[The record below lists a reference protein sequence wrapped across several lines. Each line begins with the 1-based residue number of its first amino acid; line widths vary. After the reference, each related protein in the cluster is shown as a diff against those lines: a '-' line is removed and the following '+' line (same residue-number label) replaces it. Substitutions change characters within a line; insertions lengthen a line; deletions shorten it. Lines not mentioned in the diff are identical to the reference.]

1 MNTKKLSRLIQPG
14 MALYFIFLFA
24 LAGAALLMDYYLLA
38 GLQAGVGLLLLLYF
52 KVNSFRRRR
61 EISNYI
67 QTATDTLETA
77 AKGEMPFPMALVKL
91 STGEMVWG
99 NDAFNAITG
108 QKSGSLFTSNIS
120 DFFPALSFD
129 WLKAGKP
136 ESPHDLQLKGRT
148 YRVMG
153 SIIHNP
159 HGPDRMLLGTL
170 YFLDITEL
178 QLVKDEYTRSRPV
191 VGIILVDNYDDLTN
205 NMQENGIANL
215 NGAIHEHIEAWTGGV
230 GGLLRKI
237 ERNRYL
243 FLFEAKDLPAMTEKK
258 FTLLES
264 IRKVTNPAGIPA
276 TVSIGIGKDGS
287 CFQESYS
294 FASLSIEMALARGGD
309 QAVVKDRYNFTFFG
323 GHSVTADRRTKVKSR
338 VVAGSLT
345 ELIRQSTH
353 IFIMGHK
360 NADLDSV
367 GASVGIACICRKL
380 GKRAKLVLDLQEN
393 ACGSMIDRLRQ
404 LPEYRDAFISG
415 QDALLMADAKS
426 LLIVVDT
433 NRPDQVQS
441 KALLESILRVCVVD
455 HHRRAADYIE
465 KVVLTLHEPF
475 ASSASE
481 LATELL
487 QYTVE
492 VADILPQEA
501 QALLSGIVLDTKN
514 FGVRT
519 GSRTFEAAAY
529 LRKLGADPS
538 DTKKLLRNDLTDT
551 LNRYEIIKQAKVYR
565 ENIAVAALD
574 YTVSRVLAA
583 QAADELLSIQGIACS
598 FVLFPA
604 QDQIM
609 ISARSLG
616 DINVQML
623 LEPLGGGGNP
633 AMAGAQITGK
643 SMNEIIRELVESI
656 DKYFEED

>member
-1 MNTKKLSRLIQPG
+1 MNSKKLSRLIQPG
-14 MALYFIFLFA
+14 MALYFCLLFA
-24 LAGAALLMDYYLLA
+24 FAGAALLLDYYYLA
-38 GLQAGVGLLLLLYF
+38 AAEAGAGLLLLLYF
-52 KVNSFRRRR
+52 KVSALRRRR
-61 EISNYI
+61 EISDYI

-91 STGEMVWG
+91 NTGEMVWS
-99 NDAFNAITG
+99 NDLFESITG
-108 QKSGSLFTSNIS
+108 QKSGNLFTSNIT
-120 DFFPALSFD
+120 DFFPNLSFD
-129 WLKAGKP
+129 WLKAGKT
-136 ESPHDLQLKGRT
+136 ESPYDVFLNGRC

-153 SIIHNP
+153 NIIRSA
-159 HGPDRMLLGTL
+159 HGADRLLLGTL
-170 YFLDITEL
+170 YFMDITEL
-178 QLVKDEYTRSRPV
+178 FLVKDEYTRSRPV

-205 NMQENGIANL
+205 NMQENGIASL
-215 NGAIHEHIEAWTGGV
+215 NGAIHEQIQSWAGGI

-243 FLFEAKDLPAMTEKK
+243 FLFEAKDLPNMVERK
-258 FTLLES
+258 FTLLETM
-264 IRKVTNPAGIPA
+264 RQVTNPAGIPA

-287 CFQESYS
+287 SFEESFN
-294 FASLSIEMALARGGD
+294 FATLGIEMALARGGD
-309 QAVVKDRYNFTFFG
+309 QAVIKDRYNFSFYG
-323 GHSVTADRRTKVKSR
+323 GHTVASDRRTKVKSR
-338 VVAGSLT
+338 VMAGSLT
-345 ELIRQSTH
+345 ELLRQSTH
-353 IFIMGHK
+353 VFVMGHK

-367 GASVGIACICRKL
+367 GAAVGIRCICRKL
-380 GKRAKLVLDLQEN
+380 GKTAHIVLDLQEN
-393 ACGSMIDRLRQ
+393 AAEALIGQ
-404 LPEYRDAFISG
+404 LQQQKEYHDAFISG
-415 QDALLMADAKS
+415 SDALLMADAKS

-441 KALLESILRVCVVD
+441 KPLLESILRVCVID

-465 KVVLTLHEPF
+465 KVVLNMHEPF

-481 LATELL
+481 LVTELL

-492 VADILPQEA
+492 AGDVLPLEA

-538 DTKKLLRNDLTDT
+538 DVKKLLRNDLSDT
-551 LNRYEIIKQAKVYR
+551 LIRYEIIKAAKVYR

-583 QAADELLSIQGIACS
+583 QAADELLSIQGVACS
-598 FVLFPA
+598 FVMFPTA
-604 QDQIM
+604 DQII
-609 ISARSLG
+609 ISGRSLG

-623 LEPLGGGGNP
+623 LEPLGGGGNA

-643 SMNEIIRELVESI
+643 DMQTIINELVASI
-656 DKYFEED
+656 DKYFDED